1 MPSSGRGVGIAEFPV
16 PHGLGFA
23 FLGVFK
29 HLQGVGEQRPVKK
42 PQAAM
47 VLEACRHGHVPT
59 GVHVGGLA
67 PFGHRFHPGLLQET
81 GQDREMTFPSHG
93 HKMRK
98 EVAVATKSMVGCYPC
113 RMTTAR
119 TIQQLHP
126 AVETPMADLVTFR
139 ALPTG
144 SLPSLNPF
152 LFLNHH
158 GPQVY
163 PPNNG
168 GLPFGPHPHK
178 GFETLTFVFDG
189 QVAHSDS
196 TGETFVTGPGGVQWM
211 TAGRG
216 IEHAE
221 VSPDGFLESGG
232 LPEIIQVWMNLLSS
246 LKRTEPWY
254 RGFFESEELLHVS
267 EPEGLGRVRVA
278 GEVHG
283 QRARA
288 VLDGPVH
295 VLVDAEAE
303 RALCH
308 GDSGGPGRHAVR
320 RSWGS

>member
-1 MPSSGRGVGIAEFPV
+1 
-16 PHGLGFA
+16 
-23 FLGVFK
+23 
-29 HLQGVGEQRPVKK
+29 
-42 PQAAM
+42 
-47 VLEACRHGHVPT
+47 
-59 GVHVGGLA
+59 
-67 PFGHRFHPGLLQET
+67 
-81 GQDREMTFPSHG
+81 
-93 HKMRK
+93 
-98 EVAVATKSMVGCYPC
+98 
-113 RMTTAR
+113 MTTAR

-126 AVETPMADLVTFR
+126 ALETPMADLVTFR

-163 PPNNG
+163 PPDNG

-232 LPEIIQVWMNLLSS
+232 PLEIIQVWMNLPAS

-254 RGFFESEELLHVS
+254 RGFESEELLHVS
-267 EPEGLGRVRVA
+267 EPGGSWTWHVVA

-283 QRARA
+283 QC
-288 VLDGPVH
+288 GPVQSLTGLFMSWLTLKPSAH
-295 VLVDAEAE
+295 FVTAIPEDRGVMLYVVRGEVEVNGVPAKARTMVELAHGEGTEVAISAWDDDALVL
-303 RALCH
+303 LCH
-308 GDSGGPGRHAVR
+308 GDVIDEPVVAYGPFVMNTEEEIREAYREYQAGAFGRV
-320 RSWGS
+320 